1 MAPLQKTSLPRQWW
15 GWELWLGNRQK
26 EKDARGPE
34 DCETQTANNFTPHTR
49 VFVREKHI
57 HCICEV
63 SNGGPAVHF
72 RAIWKGDLGLG
83 TSGKPLQTPACQ
95 DCSGAQREADGVI
108 HLSRWGKECWG
119 VLDRGGKG
127 DGQRVVVSP
136 GQFSGAARLTFLA
149 RRGTSFACFP
159 SAPAPS
165 FQTNVA
171 RKLGRFL
178 RLRHLPICRG
188 RPLKTD
194 RPQRRCQCK

>member
-1 MAPLQKTSLPRQWW
+1 MLFLTSDVHKHEGQVLLT
-15 GWELWLGNRQK
+15 GLLGLKPSQVV
-26 EKDARGPE
+26 
-34 DCETQTANNFTPHTR
+34 FTLVQAINQVQVAGR
-49 VFVREKHI
+49 VRE
-57 HCICEV
+57 EATAV
-63 SNGGPAVHF
+63 GPD
-72 RAIWKGDLGLG
+72 WKGDLGLG